1 MEKDIAADKTH
12 FTPLSQFRAGMLA
25 AAGAPWVFIEE
36 EIRAGKEEK
45 SAPFLP
51 CRFRLTWQSWMWVGP
66 LSTPRSD
73 LILSGKDVIRKEK
86 LDAREKNKTRDQEHV
101 TM

>member
-45 SAPFLP
+45 NAPTFLVDFVLLGSLGCWSDP
-51 CRFRLTWQSWMWVGP
+51 SR
-66 LSTPRSD
+66 PRR
-73 LILSGKDVIRKEK
+73 VI
-86 LDAREKNKTRDQEHV
+86 
-101 TM
+101 